1 MAASMSEHRS
11 ESDEPAG
18 HGVSGTQRGDT
29 QMEEEPTDSPGIDN
43 EQWAEQTETGGQATD

>member
-1 MAASMSEHRS
+1 MNEHQS
-11 ESDEPAG
+11 ESEEPAG

-29 QMEEEPTDSPGIDN
+29 QMEEEPADTPGVDT